1 MRSMKFLILGVVGE
15 ALLLKLSD
23 KLDANTPASLS
34 EAQLKFAKKKV
45 KDAGLQVISK
55 SFFEEEEVEVALTE
69 KSYEI
74 ISFSKMKSLQ
84 S

>member
-1 MRSMKFLILGVVGE
+1 
-15 ALLLKLSD
+15 
-23 KLDANTPASLS
+23 
-34 EAQLKFAKKKV
+34 V